1 MGIAE
6 SLAQVRARMDAA
18 AARAGRDPAEV
29 TLVAVSKGFGA
40 EAVANAA
47 QAGLTVF
54 GENRVQEAAAKIP
67 ALSPSLQWHM
77 LGHVQSNKARQAVA
91 LFDCVQAVDSLRLA
105 RALARHAAAQ
115 DRQLPVLLQ
124 VNVSGKPG
132 QFGLPPADALA
143 VAQSIAETAT
153 KSTTATK
160 TTCPPL
166 RIDGLMTIASF
177 TGDEATLRAEFQT
190 LRRLRDELRAGV
202 PGHPCRELSM
212 GMTNDYEIAI
222 EEGATI
228 VRVGRALFG
237 ERPPPQPRAE
247 APEESKKVLQ
257 STEVKAQNALW
268 K

>member
-1 MGIAE
+1 
-6 SLAQVRARMDAA
+6 MDAA
-18 AARAGRDPAEV
+18 AARAGRDPAGV

-40 EAVANAA
+40 EAIAAAA

-67 ALSPSLQWHM
+67 ALSPSLRWHM

-91 LFDCVQAVDSLRLA
+91 LFDCIQAVDGLRLA
-105 RALARHAAAQ
+105 AALARHAAAQ

-132 QFGLPPADALA
+132 QFGLPPGDVLA

-153 KSTTATK
+153 KSETATQSK
-160 TTCPPL
+160 SKANPARPPL

-177 TGDEATLRAEFQT
+177 TDDEATLRGEFQT

-212 GMTNDYEIAI
+212 GMTNDYELAI

-237 ERPPPQPRAE
+237 ERPPPQPRVE
-247 APEESKKVLQ
+247 SREESKKVLQ
-257 STEVKAQNALW
+257 ST
-268 K
+268 